1 MLRLTTS
8 AQIDGNTYVGRS
20 FVMGMFDNL
29 KISTSKLP
37 LSDSEKKSIGE
48 NPDWQTK
55 DFECILS
62 TAEITDEGK
71 LRFLTFKYDWDEN
84 AESAMFQL
92 TGKKGAL
99 VTKDEEWIDIPHHG
113 YVNFYSTV
121 NTIWYEFNAKFTDGQ
136 LVSIERVGS

>member
-1 MLRLTTS
+1 MLGVVFIL
-8 AQIDGNTYVGRS
+8 
-20 FVMGMFDNL
+20 MGMYDNL

-37 LSDSEKKSIGE
+37 LSESEKIAIGE

-62 TAEITDEGK
+62 TAKITDDGK

-84 AESAMFQL
+84 AESALGKL

-99 VTKDEEWIDIPHHG
+99 VTKDEQWVDIAHHG
-113 YVNFYSTV
+113 YVNFYTSV
-121 NTIWYEFNAKFTDGQ
+121 NNIWYEFNAKFTDGQ
-136 LVSIERVGS
+136 LVGIERVGCP

>member
-1 MLRLTTS
+1 MMIHFALIWKIWL
-8 AQIDGNTYVGRS
+8 
-20 FVMGMFDNL
+20 MGMYDNL

-37 LSDSEKKSIGE
+37 LSDSEKLSVGE

-71 LRFLTFKYDWDEN
+71 LKYLTFRYDWDEN
-84 AESAMFQL
+84 AESALGKL

-99 VTKDEEWIDIPHHG
+99 VTKDEKWIDIEHHG
-113 YVNFYSTV
+113 YVNFYTSV
-121 NTIWYEFNAKFTDGQ
+121 NNIWYEFNAKFTDGR
-136 LVSIERVGS
+136 LVIIERVET

>member
-1 MLRLTTS
+1 
-8 AQIDGNTYVGRS
+8 
-20 FVMGMFDNL
+20 MGMFDNL

-37 LSDSEKKSIGE
+37 LSESEKLAIGE

-84 AESAMFQL
+84 AESALSKL

-99 VTKDEEWIDIPHHG
+99 VTKDEEWIDLKDYHG
-113 YVNFYSTV
+113 YVNFYTSV
-121 NTIWYEFNAKFTDGQ
+121 NNIWYEFNAKFTDGQ
-136 LVSIERVGS
+136 LVNIERVGCP